1 MSTWP
6 IIPAGGDPV
15 SFDVLVVGGGH
26 AGTEAA
32 LAAARLGVRA
42 ALVTQD
48 PEKMGLMSCNPAI
61 GGIGKGHLVKEID
74 ALGGEMGRNTDAT
87 AIQFRTL
94 NTRKGPAVRAT
105 RAQCDRALYA
115 RRLGTVIQG
124 DPGITVVRGEVV
136 GLVTDDGAVRAVRLA
151 DGRELESGT
160 VVLTAGTFLEGLLHF
175 GEDQRPGG
183 RIGDPPSRGL
193 SPALRD
199 LGLPVGRLKTGTPP
213 RLLEDSLDL
222 DAMTRQDSDP
232 GAGPFSLWGEGP
244 VLPRRPCW
252 VTATTERTHQVIRS
266 NLHRAP
272 LFTGAIKGQGPRYC
286 PSIEDKVVRF
296 AHHDSHR
303 VFVEPE
309 GLDSPEVYP
318 NGLSTSLPLSVQEEY
333 VRTIPGL
340 QKAEITQP
348 GYAVEYDFVDPR
360 EVDSE
365 LQARRV
371 PGLYLAGQ
379 VLGTTGY
386 EEAGALGLLAGANA
400 ALNTRG
406 DPPLVFTRA
415 DAYLGVMVDDLVT
428 RGVTEPY
435 RMFTSRAEFRLN
447 LREDN
452 AADRL
457 APRAIAAG
465 LLPHG
470 PRDLFEARTRRLESA
485 RLSLEAV
492 RLLPS
497 DPRLADLG
505 QSLPREGLTLVEI
518 LRRPDVTVDSLVA
531 FEAGDSLAALTP
543 EERAALAIRVRYEGY
558 LVHEQREVERFTRLE
573 SLEIPEDLDFATVP
587 GLSLEVR
594 ERLQRYRPRTLGL
607 ASRMEGVTPAAV
619 AALLIRVRAPVS
631 PNGPNRVKE

>member
-1 MSTWP
+1 
-6 IIPAGGDPV
+6 V

-32 LAAARLGVRA
+32 LAAARLGVRT
-42 ALVTQD
+42 ALITQD

-115 RRLGTVIQG
+115 RRLGTVIRE
-124 DPGITVVRGEVV
+124 DPGVTVVKGEVV
-136 GLVTDDGAVRAVRLA
+136 GLVTRKDGVKAVRLA
-151 DGRELESGT
+151 DGRELESAT
-160 VVLTAGTFLEGLLHF
+160 VVLTTGTFLEGLLHF
-175 GEDQRPGG
+175 GDDQRPGG
-183 RIGDPPSRGL
+183 RIGDAPSTGL
-193 SPALRD
+193 SGCLRD
-199 LGLPVGRLKTGTPP
+199 LGFPVGRLKTGTPP

-232 GAGPFSLWGEGP
+232 GAGPFSLWGGGTS
-244 VLPRRPCW
+244 LPRRPCW
-252 VTATTERTHQVIRS
+252 VTATTGRTHEVIRS

-340 QKAEITQP
+340 ERAEITQP

-360 EVDSE
+360 EVGSD
-365 LQARRV
+365 LQALRV
-371 PGLYLAGQ
+371 PGLFLAGQ

-400 ALNTRG
+400 ALITRKA
-406 DPPLVFTRA
+406 PPLFFNRA
-415 DAYLGVMVDDLVT
+415 EAYLGVMVDDLVT

-457 APRAIAAG
+457 APRAAAVG
-465 LLPHG
+465 LLPDRARG
-470 PRDLFEARTRRLESA
+470 LYEARTERLDYARR
-485 RLSLEAV
+485 SLEAV
-492 RLLPS
+492 RVS
-497 DPRLADLG
+497 SSNPRLADLG
-505 QSLPREGLTLVEI
+505 QSLPREGLTLLEI
-518 LRRPDVTVDSLVA
+518 LRRPDVTVDSLA
-531 FEAGDSLAALTP
+531 PFEEGDALDALTP
-543 EERAALAIRVRYEGY
+543 EERTALAIRVRYEGY
-558 LVHEQREVERFTRLE
+558 LVHEQREVERFARLE
-573 SLEIPEDLDFATVP
+573 ALEIPADLDFTTVP

-594 ERLQRYRPRTLGL
+594 ERLKQYRPRTLGL

-619 AALLIRVRAPVS
+619 AALLIRVRAPTS
-631 PNGPNRVKE
+631 ADGPNRVKKEV